1 MAEEE
6 IIVQTIDEVANIDFA
21 KETNNLINNQTN
33 DLQGSIDSV
42 STQLENIENAELNFY
57 EGDIF
62 TLVSSLTSKYDL
74 VYLSNIIDYA
84 NKKDYKNLLSK
95 FNLNDNG
102 VVLSYIF
109 SHVKKYSDF
118 LDMCEVKEDSKED
131 RGVLIYK

>member
-1 MAEEE
+1 M
-6 IIVQTIDEVANIDFA
+6 IQYI
-21 KETNNLINNQTN
+21 
-33 DLQGSIDSV
+33 
-42 STQLENIENAELNFY
+42 Y
-57 EGDIF
+57 
-62 TLVSSLTSKYDL
+62 
-74 VYLSNIIDYA
+74 DYA

-131 RGVLIYK
+131 RGVLIYKQLLQTIFQLSRASTIENKNRMI

>member
-1 MAEEE
+1 MPNDFMYKSLSYLK
-6 IIVQTIDEVANIDFA
+6 DENYY
-21 KETNNLINNQTN
+21 KLR
-33 DLQGSIDSV
+33 
-42 STQLENIENAELNFY
+42 ENIENTELNFY

-62 TLVSSLTSKYDL
+62 TLVSSLNSKYDL

-84 NKKDYKNLLSK
+84 NKNDYKNLLSK

-109 SHVKKYSDF
+109 SHIKKYNDF

-131 RGVLIYK
+131 SGVLIYK

>member
-1 MAEEE
+1 MK
-6 IIVQTIDEVANIDFA
+6 II
-21 KETNNLINNQTN
+21 INQ
-33 DLQGSIDSV
+33 
-42 STQLENIENAELNFY
+42 ENIENTELNFY

-62 TLVSSLTSKYDL
+62 TLVSSLNSKYDL
-74 VYLSNIIDYA
+74 VYLSNIIDYV

-109 SHVKKYSDF
+109 SHIKKYNDF

-131 RGVLIYK
+131 RGVLIYKQLLQTIFSYHVHQLQKTKSYDII